1 MSAAAIVTVATFMTA
16 MGLLAIAT
24 PTRFL
29 RFVGSETL
37 GREGRNE
44 VRAVYGGFGIMMGGI
59 LLFALQQTDYRSG
72 ILLCMGLALV
82 GMSLG
87 RVVSVILDRAI
98 TPMIVVGAVGEM
110 VGGSVLILAI

>member
-1 MSAAAIVTVATFMTA
+1 MSTTAIIIVAVFMTG
-16 MGLLAIAT
+16 MGVLAIAS

-44 VRAVYGGFGIMMGGI
+44 VRAVYGGFGLMMGGI
-59 LLFALQQTDYRSG
+59 LLYALQQTDYRPG
-72 ILLCMGLALV
+72 ILLCMGLALA

-87 RVVSVILDRAI
+87 RVVSIALDRAM
-98 TPMIVVGAVGEM
+98 TPMIVGVAIGEM